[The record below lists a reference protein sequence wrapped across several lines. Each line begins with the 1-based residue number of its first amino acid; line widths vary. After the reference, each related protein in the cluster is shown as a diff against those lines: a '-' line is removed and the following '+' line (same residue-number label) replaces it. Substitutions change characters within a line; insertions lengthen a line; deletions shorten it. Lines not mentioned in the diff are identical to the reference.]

1 MISLYVAN
9 TTDKYDITNLLESVT
24 WSGDYKQAC
33 RKLEFSIASSSFDKN
48 IPKVPIKNGNMVLF
62 YENGKELFRGFIYNF
77 GKNSSNNNIDY
88 TVYDYGF
95 KFNDLK
101 ISYNVKGK
109 TASEMFEKV
118 LSDYK
123 LIKGDI
129 VNVNTKVTKVFI
141 GTTAYDMIMTMYSQS
156 SKVDGNKY
164 MIITNQGKFSSIKK
178 GTVKLQ
184 VAFEEGKN
192 LIDSSYSA
200 SIEKVINRVL
210 IVDEF
215 GNVKSE
221 VKNESDIKLFGLFQ
235 DIIKIEEGKD
245 STTEA
250 KSMLQSEEQTCS
262 LEGYGDSTCITGYG
276 VTVKDN
282 YTGLVGLFYIDSDTH
297 KWEKGDY
304 TISLGLNFKN
314 IMNEV
319 EVGEDENKDSGT
331 KVTGGREVD
340 AIFTAYAPTGNR
352 TANGEKTNPSSLTCA
367 VPKSVAFNTKIQ
379 IKGTN
384 TDRDGLVYRSNDTGG
399 KIVIDSKGYYH
410 IDLLMATEAECIKF
424 GKRTGKAIIGVE
436 VLNYGSDVT
445 SNEKA
450 QTAVRIANTKVGSPH
465 QYIWGAVGPNN
476 FDCSGLTQFVYKQAG
491 ISIPR
496 TSQAQS
502 TFGKAISKDNLQV
515 GDLLFF
521 STNGTGN
528 VSHVGIYEGDGVFIH
543 ASSPK
548 NGIKKNKITES
559 YYVKAFKGARRV
571 V

>member
-9 TTDKYDITNLLESVT
+9 LTEQYDITNLVESVT

-33 RKLEFSIASSSFDKN
+33 RKLEFSLVSSSFDKN
-48 IPKVPIKNGNMVLF
+48 IPKVPIKNGNMILF
-62 YENGKELFRGFIYNF
+62 YENGKELFRGFVYNY

-88 TVYDYGF
+88 TAFDFGV

-101 ISYNVKGK
+101 ISYNVKNK
-109 TASEMFEKV
+109 SANEMFEKV

-123 LIKGDI
+123 LAKGDI
-129 VNVNTKVTKVFI
+129 VKVNTKVTKIFM
-141 GTTAYDMIMTMYSQS
+141 TSAYDMIMTMYTQA

-164 MIITNQGKFSSIKK
+164 MIIAKEGKFSSIKK

-192 LIDSSYSA
+192 LIDSSFSE
-200 SIEKVINRVL
+200 SIEKMVNRVI

-215 GNVKSE
+215 GNYKSE
-221 VKNESDIKLFGLFQ
+221 VKNEADIKLYGLFQ
-235 DIIKIEEGKD
+235 DILKIEEGKN
-245 STTEA
+245 SITEA
-250 KSMLQSEEQTCS
+250 KSMLQSVDRTCS

-276 VTVKDN
+276 VTVKDS

-319 EVGEDENKDSGT
+319 EAGEDEQKQSSSST
-331 KVTGGREVD
+331 TVTGGREVE
-340 AIFTAYAPTGNR
+340 AEFTAYAPTGNR

-379 IKGTN
+379 IKGTG
-384 TDRDGLVYRSNDTGG
+384 TSRDNLVYRANDTGG
-399 KIVIDSKGYYH
+399 AIVIDSKGVYH
-410 IDLLMATEAECIKF
+410 IDLLMATDKECRAF
-424 GKRTGKAIIGVE
+424 GRRRGKAIIGVE
-436 VLNYGSDVT
+436 VSNGNDGTSSD
-445 SNEKA
+445 KA
-450 QTAVRIANTKVGSPH
+450 RKAVEFANSKVGSPH
-465 QYIWGAVGPNN
+465 RYIWGATGPTH
-476 FDCSGLTQFVYKQAG
+476 FDCSGLTQWCYKQVG

-502 TFGKAISKDNLQV
+502 TFGKSVSKDNLQT
-515 GDLLFF
+515 GDLIFF
-521 STNGTGN
+521 STNGTGR
-528 VSHVGIYEGDGVFIH
+528 VSHVGIYEGNGVFIH
-543 ASSPK
+543 ASSPSS
-548 NGIKKNKITES
+548 GIKKSKLSDS
-559 YYVKAFKGARRV
+559 YYVKAWKGARRV